1 MPISL
6 CLAVWL
12 DNKKEG
18 SGGRSRLYRQ
28 SCETHSE
35 QNSSPTTMHDA
46 LFPLVLVFGPGM
58 LILLSTVSIFQ
69 FTTLF
74 KGTAP

>member
-1 MPISL
+1 
-6 CLAVWL
+6 
-12 DNKKEG
+12 
-18 SGGRSRLYRQ
+18 
-28 SCETHSE
+28 
-35 QNSSPTTMHDA
+35 MHDA

>member
-1 MPISL
+1 VLRERRPDAFL
-6 CLAVWL
+6 VHGAA
-12 DNKKEG
+12 
-18 SGGRSRLYRQ
+18 
-28 SCETHSE
+28 CETHSE